1 MYDIEMPS
9 SDLILHRIILEFA
22 HTLHTNDIKIETA
35 ILVGVNT
42 PKQTMPIE
50 ETLDELE
57 QLVYTSGAVTKKRFI
72 QNLEHPQPK
81 TYVGK
86 GKLEEIK
93 LYVEKNKID
102 LIIFDDELTPAQVR
116 NIETEIENTKILSR
130 THLILDIFANNAKTA
145 QAKTQVELAQS
156 IFMLP
161 RLTGMWTHLSKQKG
175 GIGMKGPGEKE
186 IETDRRVLR
195 DKISL
200 LKTRLTEIEKV
211 GFTQRKSRDGVFRCA
226 LVGYTNVGKST
237 IMNLMSRSDVLVENK
252 LFATLDATVRK
263 VVIPN
268 PDGMGDIIPLLLSDT
283 VGFIRKLPTLLIESF
298 KSTLAEAM
306 ETDLLIHV
314 VDISNPAF
322 EQQMM
327 SVKEILHEIGAGS
340 KPELIVFNKVD
351 AFQESDDDEFFVGS
365 TGMTIEQFEKSWIAK
380 EIAPA
385 VFISAHNNWNIEKLR
400 ATIFDMLSQQKMAR

>member
-1 MYDIEMPS
+1 MHS
-9 SDLILHRIILEFA
+9 TA
-22 HTLHTNDIKIETA
+22 NHTETA
-35 ILVGVNT
+35 IVVGVNT
-42 PKQTMPIE
+42 PQPAIPIE
-50 ETLDELE
+50 ESLSELE
-57 QLVYTSGAVTKKRFI
+57 QLVLTSGAESKKRFI

-93 LYVEKNKID
+93 QYVIKHKID
-102 LIIFDDELTPAQVR
+102 LVIFDDELTPAQVR
-116 NIETEIENTKILSR
+116 NIETEMENAKILSR

-195 DKISL
+195 DKIAL
-200 LKTRLTEIEKV
+200 LKTKLQDIEKI

-237 IMNLMSRSDVLVENK
+237 VMNLLSRSDVLVENK

-263 VVIPN
+263 VVIPH
-268 PDGMGDIIPLLLSDT
+268 PDNQGGMIPLLLSDT

-327 SVKEILHEIGAGS
+327 SVKEILHEIGAS
-340 KPELIVFNKVD
+340 NKPELIVFNKID
-351 AFQESDDDEFFVGS
+351 AFKEPEEDDFFVGS
-365 TGMTIEQFEKSWIAK
+365 TGLTLEQFEKSWIAK
-380 EIAPA
+380 ENAPA
-385 VFISAHNNWNIEKLR
+385 VFISAQNNTNIEKLR
-400 ATIFDMLSQQKMAR
+400 TTIVEMLQQQKRANLR

>member
-1 MYDIEMPS
+1 MHS
-9 SDLILHRIILEFA
+9 
-22 HTLHTNDIKIETA
+22 TLNPQETA
-35 ILVGVNT
+35 ILIGLGL
-42 PKQTMPIE
+42 PRQIIPIDE
-50 ETLDELE
+50 SLDELE
-57 QLVYTSGAVTKKRFI
+57 QLVYTSGAISQKRFT
-72 QNLEHPQPK
+72 QNLDHPQPK

-86 GKLEEIK
+86 GKLDEIK
-93 LYVEKNKID
+93 QYVTRNSID

-116 NIETEIENTKILSR
+116 NIETEIPDTKILSR

-145 QAKTQVELAQS
+145 QARTQVELAQS

-200 LKTRLTEIEKV
+200 LHKKLEAIETI
-211 GFTQRKSRDGVFRCA
+211 GSTQRKARRGVFRCA

-237 IMNLMSRSDVLVENK
+237 VMNLLSKSDLLVENK

-263 VVIPN
+263 VILPHPHEPGQMVPI
-268 PDGMGDIIPLLLSDT
+268 LLSDT

-298 KSTLAEAM
+298 KGTLAEAI

-314 VDISNPAF
+314 VDISNHGF
-322 EQQMM
+322 EKQMLT
-327 SVKEILHEIGAGS
+327 VKEILHEIGAGD
-340 KPELIVFNKVD
+340 KPSLIVFNKVD
-351 AFQESDDDEFFVGS
+351 AFRGANDDFFVGQ
-365 TGMTIEQFEKSWIAK
+365 TGLTIEQFEKGWIAK
-380 EIAPA
+380 DNAPA
-385 VFISAHNNWNIEKLR
+385 VFISAQNNWNIEKLR
-400 ATIFDMLSQQKMAR
+400 LNLVELLLQIKLGNA

>member
-1 MYDIEMPS
+1 MHPT
-9 SDLILHRIILEFA
+9 A
-22 HTLHTNDIKIETA
+22 THTETA
-35 ILVGVNT
+35 IVVGVNT
-42 PKQTMPIE
+42 PQQTIPIE
-50 ETLDELE
+50 ETLAELE
-57 QLVYTSGAVTKKRFI
+57 QLVYTSGAESKKRFI

-93 LYVEKNKID
+93 QYVVKHKID
-102 LIIFDDELTPAQVR
+102 LVIFDDELTPAQVR
-116 NIETEIENTKILSR
+116 NIESELENTKILSR
-130 THLILDIFANNAKTA
+130 THLILDIFAKNAKTA

-200 LKTRLTEIEKV
+200 LKSKLQDIEKI
-211 GFTQRKSRDGVFRCA
+211 GQTQRKSRDGVFRCA

-237 IMNLMSRSDVLVENK
+237 VMNLLSRSEVLVENK

-268 PDGMGDIIPLLLSDT
+268 PDNQGGMIPLLLSDT

-327 SVKEILHEIGAGS
+327 SVKEILHEIGAS
-340 KPELIVFNKVD
+340 NKPELIVFNKID
-351 AFQESDDDEFFVGS
+351 AFKELEDDDFFVGS
-365 TGMTIEQFEKSWIAK
+365 TGLTLEQFEKSWIAK
-380 EIAPA
+380 ENAPA
-385 VFISAHNNWNIEKLR
+385 VFISAQNNTNIEKLR
-400 ATIFDMLSQQKMAR
+400 NTIVELLIEQKRANFR

>member
-1 MYDIEMPS
+1 MHSNAD
-9 SDLILHRIILEFA
+9 
-22 HTLHTNDIKIETA
+22 HTETA
-35 ILVGVNT
+35 IVVGVNT
-42 PKQTMPIE
+42 PQQAIPID
-50 ETLDELE
+50 ETLAELE
-57 QLVYTSGAVTKKRFI
+57 QLILTTGAISKKRFT

-93 LYVEKNKID
+93 QYVIKHKID
-102 LIIFDDELTPAQVR
+102 LVIFDDELTPAQVR
-116 NIETEIENTKILSR
+116 NIETELENTKILSR
-130 THLILDIFANNAKTA
+130 THLILDIFAKNAKTA

-195 DKISL
+195 DKIAL
-200 LKTRLTEIEKV
+200 LKTKLQDIEKI

-237 IMNLMSRSDVLVENK
+237 VMNLLSRSDVLVENK

-263 VVIPN
+263 VVIPH
-268 PDGMGDIIPLLLSDT
+268 PDNQGGMTPLLLSDT

-298 KSTLAEAM
+298 KSTLAEAI

-327 SVKEILHEIGAGS
+327 SVKEILHEIGAS
-340 KPELIVFNKVD
+340 NKPELIVFNKID
-351 AFQESDDDEFFVGS
+351 AFKEPEEDDFFVGS
-365 TGMTIEQFEKSWIAK
+365 TGLTLEQFEKSWIAK
-380 EIAPA
+380 ENSPA
-385 VFISAHNNWNIEKLR
+385 VFISAQNNINIEKLR
-400 ATIFDMLSQQKMAR
+400 NMIVELLLQQKRASFH

>member
-1 MYDIEMPS
+1 MHS
-9 SDLILHRIILEFA
+9 TAS
-22 HTLHTNDIKIETA
+22 HTETA
-35 ILVGVNT
+35 IVVGVNT
-42 PKQTMPIE
+42 PQQAIPIE
-50 ETLDELE
+50 ESLAELE
-57 QLVYTSGAVTKKRFI
+57 QLVLTSGAESKKRFI

-93 LYVEKNKID
+93 QYVIKHKID
-102 LIIFDDELTPAQVR
+102 LVIFDDELTPAQVR
-116 NIETEIENTKILSR
+116 NIETEMENAKILSR
-130 THLILDIFANNAKTA
+130 THLILDIFATNAKTA

-161 RLTGMWTHLSKQKG
+161 RLTGMLTHLSKQKG
-175 GIGMKGPGEKE
+175 GIVMKGPGEKE

-195 DKISL
+195 DKIAL
-200 LKTRLTEIEKV
+200 LKSKLQVIEKI

-226 LVGYTNVGKST
+226 FVGYTNVGKST
-237 IMNLMSRSDVLVENK
+237 VMNLLSRSDVLVENK

-263 VVIPN
+263 VVIPH
-268 PDGMGDIIPLLLSDT
+268 PDNQGGMIPLLLSDT

-327 SVKEILHEIGAGS
+327 SVKEILHEIGAS
-340 KPELIVFNKVD
+340 NKPELIVFNKID
-351 AFQESDDDEFFVGS
+351 AFTEPEEDDFFVGS
-365 TGMTIEQFEKSWIAK
+365 TGLTLEQFEKSWIAK
-380 EIAPA
+380 ENAPA
-385 VFISAHNNWNIEKLR
+385 VFISAHNNTNIEKLR
-400 ATIFDMLSQQKMAR
+400 TTIVEMLQQQKRANLR

>member
-1 MYDIEMPS
+1 
-9 SDLILHRIILEFA
+9 LATTQLHSTA
-22 HTLHTNDIKIETA
+22 NHTETA
-35 ILVGVNT
+35 IVVGVNT
-42 PKQTMPIE
+42 PQQAIPIE
-50 ETLDELE
+50 ESLSELE
-57 QLVYTSGAVTKKRFI
+57 QLVLTSGAESKKRFI

-93 LYVEKNKID
+93 QYVIKHKID
-102 LIIFDDELTPAQVR
+102 LVIFDDELTPAQVR
-116 NIETEIENTKILSR
+116 NIETEMENAKILSR

-195 DKISL
+195 DKIAL
-200 LKTRLTEIEKV
+200 LKTKLQDIEKI

-237 IMNLMSRSDVLVENK
+237 VMNLLSRSDVLVENK

-263 VVIPN
+263 VVIPH
-268 PDGMGDIIPLLLSDT
+268 PDNQGGMIPLLLSDT

-327 SVKEILHEIGAGS
+327 SVKEILHEIGAS
-340 KPELIVFNKVD
+340 NKPELIVFNKID
-351 AFQESDDDEFFVGS
+351 AFKEPEEDDFFVGS
-365 TGMTIEQFEKSWIAK
+365 TGLTLEQFEKSWIAK
-380 EIAPA
+380 ENAPA
-385 VFISAHNNWNIEKLR
+385 VFISAQNNTNIEKLR
-400 ATIFDMLSQQKMAR
+400 TTIVEMLQQQKRANLR

>member
-1 MYDIEMPS
+1 MHS
-9 SDLILHRIILEFA
+9 TA
-22 HTLHTNDIKIETA
+22 NHTETA
-35 ILVGVNT
+35 IVVGVNT
-42 PKQTMPIE
+42 PQQAIPIE
-50 ETLDELE
+50 ESLSELE
-57 QLVYTSGAVTKKRFI
+57 QLVLTSGAESKKRFI

-93 LYVEKNKID
+93 QYVIKHKID
-102 LIIFDDELTPAQVR
+102 LVIFDDELTPAQVR
-116 NIETEIENTKILSR
+116 NIETEMENAKILSR

-195 DKISL
+195 DKIAL
-200 LKTRLTEIEKV
+200 LKTKLQDIEKI

-237 IMNLMSRSDVLVENK
+237 VMNLLSRSDVLVENK

-263 VVIPN
+263 VVIPH
-268 PDGMGDIIPLLLSDT
+268 PDNQGGMIPLLLSDT

-327 SVKEILHEIGAGS
+327 SVKEILHEIGAS
-340 KPELIVFNKVD
+340 NKPELIVFNKID
-351 AFQESDDDEFFVGS
+351 AFKEPEEDDFFVGS
-365 TGMTIEQFEKSWIAK
+365 TGLTLEQFEKSWIAK
-380 EIAPA
+380 ENAPA
-385 VFISAHNNWNIEKLR
+385 VFISAQNNTNIEKLR
-400 ATIFDMLSQQKMAR
+400 TTIVEMLQLQKRANLR

>member
-1 MYDIEMPS
+1 MHS
-9 SDLILHRIILEFA
+9 TAS
-22 HTLHTNDIKIETA
+22 HTETA
-35 ILVGVNT
+35 IVVGVNT
-42 PKQTMPIE
+42 PQQAIPIE
-50 ETLDELE
+50 ESLAELE
-57 QLVYTSGAVTKKRFI
+57 QLVLTSGAESKKRFI

-93 LYVEKNKID
+93 QYVIKHKID
-102 LIIFDDELTPAQVR
+102 LVIFDDELTPAQVR
-116 NIETEIENTKILSR
+116 NIETEMENAKILSR
-130 THLILDIFANNAKTA
+130 THLILDIFATNAKTA

-195 DKISL
+195 DKIAL
-200 LKTRLTEIEKV
+200 LKSKLQDIEKI

-237 IMNLMSRSDVLVENK
+237 VMNLLSRSDVLVENK

-263 VVIPN
+263 VVIPH
-268 PDGMGDIIPLLLSDT
+268 PDNQGGMIPLLLSDT

-327 SVKEILHEIGAGS
+327 SVKEILHEIGAS
-340 KPELIVFNKVD
+340 NKPELIVFNKID
-351 AFQESDDDEFFVGS
+351 AFKEPEEDDFFVSS
-365 TGMTIEQFEKSWIAK
+365 TGLTLEQFEKSWIAK
-380 EIAPA
+380 ENAPA
-385 VFISAHNNWNIEKLR
+385 VFISAHNNTNIEKLR
-400 ATIFDMLSQQKMAR
+400 TTIVEMLQQQKRANLR

>member
-1 MYDIEMPS
+1 MHS
-9 SDLILHRIILEFA
+9 TAS
-22 HTLHTNDIKIETA
+22 HTETA
-35 ILVGVNT
+35 IVVGVNT
-42 PKQTMPIE
+42 PQQAIPIE
-50 ETLDELE
+50 ESLSELE
-57 QLVYTSGAVTKKRFI
+57 QLVLTSGAESKKRFI

-93 LYVEKNKID
+93 QYVIKHKID
-102 LIIFDDELTPAQVR
+102 LVIFDDELTPAQVR
-116 NIETEIENTKILSR
+116 NIETEMENAKILSR

-195 DKISL
+195 DKIAL
-200 LKTRLTEIEKV
+200 LKTKLQDIEKI

-237 IMNLMSRSDVLVENK
+237 VMNLLSRSDVLVENK

-263 VVIPN
+263 VVIPH
-268 PDGMGDIIPLLLSDT
+268 PDNQGGMIPLLLSDT

-314 VDISNPAF
+314 VDISNPTF

-327 SVKEILHEIGAGS
+327 SVKEILHEIGAS
-340 KPELIVFNKVD
+340 NKPELIVFNKID
-351 AFQESDDDEFFVGS
+351 AFKEPEEDDFFVGS
-365 TGMTIEQFEKSWIAK
+365 TGLTLEQFEKSWIAK
-380 EIAPA
+380 ENAPA
-385 VFISAHNNWNIEKLR
+385 VFISAQNNTNIEKLR
-400 ATIFDMLSQQKMAR
+400 TTIVEMLQQQKRANLR

>member
-1 MYDIEMPS
+1 M
-9 SDLILHRIILEFA
+9 HA
-22 HTLHTNDIKIETA
+22 TANHKETA
-35 ILVGVNT
+35 IVVGVNT
-42 PKQTMPIE
+42 PQQSIPIE
-50 ETLDELE
+50 ETLAELE
-57 QLVYTSGAVTKKRFI
+57 QLVLTSGAESKKRFI

-93 LYVEKNKID
+93 QYVANHKID
-102 LIIFDDELTPAQVR
+102 LVIFDDELTPAQVR
-116 NIETEIENTKILSR
+116 NIESELENAKILSR

-195 DKISL
+195 DKIAL
-200 LKTRLTEIEKV
+200 LKTKLQDIEKI
-211 GFTQRKSRDGVFRCA
+211 GQTQRKSRDGVFRCA

-237 IMNLMSRSDVLVENK
+237 VMNLLSRSDVLVENK

-263 VVIPN
+263 VVIPH
-268 PDGMGDIIPLLLSDT
+268 PDNQGGMLPLLLSDT

-327 SVKEILHEIGAGS
+327 SVKEILHEIGAS
-340 KPELIVFNKVD
+340 NKPELIVFNKID
-351 AFQESDDDEFFVGS
+351 AFKEPEDDDFFVGS
-365 TGMTIEQFEKSWIAK
+365 TGLTLEQFEKSWIAK
-380 EIAPA
+380 ENAPA
-385 VFISAHNNWNIEKLR
+385 VFISAQNNVNIEKLR
-400 ATIFDMLSQQKMAR
+400 NTIAELLLEQKRANFR

>member
-1 MYDIEMPS
+1 MHS
-9 SDLILHRIILEFA
+9 TA
-22 HTLHTNDIKIETA
+22 NHTETA
-35 ILVGVNT
+35 IVVGVNT
-42 PKQTMPIE
+42 PQQAIPIE
-50 ETLDELE
+50 ESLAELE
-57 QLVYTSGAVTKKRFI
+57 QLVLTSGAESKKRFI

-93 LYVEKNKID
+93 QYVIKHKID
-102 LIIFDDELTPAQVR
+102 LVIFDDELTPAQVR
-116 NIETEIENTKILSR
+116 NIETEMENAKILSR
-130 THLILDIFANNAKTA
+130 THLILDIFATNAKTA

-195 DKISL
+195 DKIAL
-200 LKTRLTEIEKV
+200 LKSKLQDIEKI

-237 IMNLMSRSDVLVENK
+237 VMNLLSRSDVLVENK

-263 VVIPN
+263 VVIPH
-268 PDGMGDIIPLLLSDT
+268 PDNQGGMIPLLLSDT

-327 SVKEILHEIGAGS
+327 SVKEILHEIGAS
-340 KPELIVFNKVD
+340 NKPELIVFNKID
-351 AFQESDDDEFFVGS
+351 AFKEPEEDDFFVGS
-365 TGMTIEQFEKSWIAK
+365 TGLTLEQFEKSWIAK
-380 EIAPA
+380 ENAPA
-385 VFISAHNNWNIEKLR
+385 VFISAQNNTNIEKLR
-400 ATIFDMLSQQKMAR
+400 TTIVEMLQQQKRANLR

>member
-1 MYDIEMPS
+1 MHSNAD
-9 SDLILHRIILEFA
+9 
-22 HTLHTNDIKIETA
+22 HTETA
-35 ILVGVNT
+35 IVVGVNT
-42 PKQTMPIE
+42 PQQAIPID
-50 ETLDELE
+50 ETLAELE
-57 QLVYTSGAVTKKRFI
+57 QLILTTGAISKKRFT

-93 LYVEKNKID
+93 QYVIKHKID
-102 LIIFDDELTPAQVR
+102 LVIFDDELTPAQDR
-116 NIETEIENTKILSR
+116 NIETELENTKILSR
-130 THLILDIFANNAKTA
+130 THLILDIFAKNAKTA

-195 DKISL
+195 DKIAL
-200 LKTRLTEIEKV
+200 LKTKLQDIEKI

-237 IMNLMSRSDVLVENK
+237 VMNLLSRSDVLVENK

-263 VVIPN
+263 VVIPH
-268 PDGMGDIIPLLLSDT
+268 PDNQGGMTPLLLSDT

-298 KSTLAEAM
+298 KSTLAEAI

-327 SVKEILHEIGAGS
+327 SVKEILHEIGAS
-340 KPELIVFNKVD
+340 NKPELIVFNKID
-351 AFQESDDDEFFVGS
+351 AFKEPEEDDFFVGS
-365 TGMTIEQFEKSWIAK
+365 TGLTLEQFEKSWIAK
-380 EIAPA
+380 ENSPA
-385 VFISAHNNWNIEKLR
+385 VFISAQNNINIEKLR
-400 ATIFDMLSQQKMAR
+400 NTIVELLLQQKRASFH

>member
-1 MYDIEMPS
+1 MHS
-9 SDLILHRIILEFA
+9 TAS
-22 HTLHTNDIKIETA
+22 HTETA
-35 ILVGVNT
+35 IVVGVNT
-42 PKQTMPIE
+42 PQQAIPIE
-50 ETLDELE
+50 ESLAELE
-57 QLVYTSGAVTKKRFI
+57 QLVLTSGAESKKRFI

-93 LYVEKNKID
+93 QYVIKHKID
-102 LIIFDDELTPAQVR
+102 LVIFDDELTPAQVR
-116 NIETEIENTKILSR
+116 NIETEMENAKILSR
-130 THLILDIFANNAKTA
+130 THLILDIFATNAKTA

-195 DKISL
+195 DKIAL
-200 LKTRLTEIEKV
+200 LKSKLQDIEKI

-237 IMNLMSRSDVLVENK
+237 VMNLLSRSDVLVENK
-252 LFATLDATVRK
+252 LFATFDATVRK
-263 VVIPN
+263 VVIPH
-268 PDGMGDIIPLLLSDT
+268 PDNQGGMIPLLLSDT

-327 SVKEILHEIGAGS
+327 SVKEILHEIGAS
-340 KPELIVFNKVD
+340 NKPELIVFNKID
-351 AFQESDDDEFFVGS
+351 AFKEPEEDDFFVGS
-365 TGMTIEQFEKSWIAK
+365 TGLTLEQFEKSWIAK
-380 EIAPA
+380 ENAPA
-385 VFISAHNNWNIEKLR
+385 VFISAHNNTNIEKLR
-400 ATIFDMLSQQKMAR
+400 TTIVEMLQQQKRANLR

>member
-1 MYDIEMPS
+1 
-9 SDLILHRIILEFA
+9 LHSTA
-22 HTLHTNDIKIETA
+22 NHTETA
-35 ILVGVNT
+35 IVVGVNT
-42 PKQTMPIE
+42 PQQAIPIE
-50 ETLDELE
+50 ESLSELE
-57 QLVYTSGAVTKKRFI
+57 QLVLTSGAESKKRFI

-93 LYVEKNKID
+93 QYVIKHKID
-102 LIIFDDELTPAQVR
+102 LVIFDDELTPAQVR
-116 NIETEIENTKILSR
+116 NIETEMENAKILSR

-195 DKISL
+195 DKIAL
-200 LKTRLTEIEKV
+200 LKTKLQDIEKI

-237 IMNLMSRSDVLVENK
+237 VMNLLSRSDVLVENK

-263 VVIPN
+263 VVIPH
-268 PDGMGDIIPLLLSDT
+268 PDNQGGMIPLLLSDT

-327 SVKEILHEIGAGS
+327 SVKEILHEIGAS
-340 KPELIVFNKVD
+340 NKPELIVFNKID
-351 AFQESDDDEFFVGS
+351 AFKEPEEDDFFVGS
-365 TGMTIEQFEKSWIAK
+365 TGLTLEQFEKSWIAK
-380 EIAPA
+380 ENAPA
-385 VFISAHNNWNIEKLR
+385 VFISAQNNTNIEKLR
-400 ATIFDMLSQQKMAR
+400 TTIVEMLQQQKRANLR

>member
-1 MYDIEMPS
+1 
-9 SDLILHRIILEFA
+9 LHSNA
-22 HTLHTNDIKIETA
+22 DHTETA
-35 ILVGVNT
+35 IVVGVNT
-42 PKQTMPIE
+42 PQQAIPID
-50 ETLDELE
+50 ETLAELE
-57 QLVYTSGAVTKKRFI
+57 QLILTTGAISKKRFT

-93 LYVEKNKID
+93 QYVTKHKID
-102 LIIFDDELTPAQVR
+102 LVIFDDELTPAQVR
-116 NIETEIENTKILSR
+116 NIETELENTKILSR
-130 THLILDIFANNAKTA
+130 THLILDIFAKNAKTA

-195 DKISL
+195 DKIAS
-200 LKTRLTEIEKV
+200 LKTKLQDIEKI

-237 IMNLMSRSDVLVENK
+237 VMNLLSRSDVLVENK

-263 VVIPN
+263 VVIPH
-268 PDGMGDIIPLLLSDT
+268 PDNQGGMTPLLLSDT

-298 KSTLAEAM
+298 KSTLAEAI

-327 SVKEILHEIGAGS
+327 SVKEILHEIGAS
-340 KPELIVFNKVD
+340 NKPELIVFNKID
-351 AFQESDDDEFFVGS
+351 AFKEPEEDDFFVGS
-365 TGMTIEQFEKSWIAK
+365 TGLTLEQFEKSWIAK
-380 EIAPA
+380 ENSPA
-385 VFISAHNNWNIEKLR
+385 VFISAQNNINIEKLR
-400 ATIFDMLSQQKMAR
+400 NTIVELLLQQKRASFH

>member
-1 MYDIEMPS
+1 LIELPS
-9 SDLILHRIILEFA
+9 THLILHHYFNTNP
-22 HTLHTNDIKIETA
+22 TLHTNEIKIESA
-35 ILVGVNT
+35 IVVGVNT
-42 PKQTMPIE
+42 PKQTVPIDE
-50 ETLDELE
+50 SLAELE
-57 QLVYTSGAVTKKRFI
+57 QLVFTSGAISKKRFI

-93 LYVEKNKID
+93 QYVLKNNID
-102 LIIFDDELTPAQVR
+102 LVIFDDELTPAQVR

-130 THLILDIFANNAKTA
+130 THLILDIFATNAKTA

-161 RLTGMWTHLSKQKG
+161 RLTGLWTHLSKQKG

-195 DKISL
+195 DKIAL
-200 LKTRLTEIEKV
+200 LKTKLQDIEKI

-237 IMNLMSRSDVLVENK
+237 VMNLLSRSDVLVENK

-263 VVIPN
+263 VVLPH
-268 PDGMGDIIPLLLSDT
+268 PEDIGAMVPLLLSDT

-327 SVKEILHEIGAGS
+327 SVKEILHEIGAS
-340 KPELIVFNKVD
+340 NKPELIVFNKID
-351 AFQESDDDEFFVGS
+351 AFIESDEDDFFVGS
-365 TGMTIEQFEKSWIAK
+365 TGLTIEQFEKSWIAK

-385 VFISAHNNWNIEKLR
+385 VFISATNNSNIEKLR
-400 ATIFDMLSQQKMAR
+400 ATIVEMLLQQKMAR

>member
-1 MYDIEMPS
+1 MHS
-9 SDLILHRIILEFA
+9 NA
-22 HTLHTNDIKIETA
+22 NHTETA
-35 ILVGVNT
+35 IVVGVNT
-42 PKQTMPIE
+42 PQQAIPIE
-50 ETLDELE
+50 ESLSELE
-57 QLVYTSGAVTKKRFI
+57 QLVLTSGAESKKRFI

-93 LYVEKNKID
+93 QYVIKHKID
-102 LIIFDDELTPAQVR
+102 LVIFDDELTPAQVR
-116 NIETEIENTKILSR
+116 NIETEMENAKILSR

-195 DKISL
+195 DKIAL
-200 LKTRLTEIEKV
+200 LKTKLQDIEKI

-237 IMNLMSRSDVLVENK
+237 VMNLLSRSDVLVENK

-263 VVIPN
+263 VVIPH
-268 PDGMGDIIPLLLSDT
+268 PDNQGGMIPLLLSDT

-327 SVKEILHEIGAGS
+327 SVKEILHEIGAS
-340 KPELIVFNKVD
+340 NKPELIVFNKID
-351 AFQESDDDEFFVGS
+351 AFKEPEEDDFFVGS
-365 TGMTIEQFEKSWIAK
+365 TGLTLEQFEKSWIAK
-380 EIAPA
+380 ENAPA
-385 VFISAHNNWNIEKLR
+385 VFISAQNNTNIEKLR
-400 ATIFDMLSQQKMAR
+400 TTIVEMLQQQKRANLR

>member
-1 MYDIEMPS
+1 MHS
-9 SDLILHRIILEFA
+9 TA
-22 HTLHTNDIKIETA
+22 NHTETA
-35 ILVGVNT
+35 IVVGVNT
-42 PKQTMPIE
+42 PQQAIPIE
-50 ETLDELE
+50 ESLSELE
-57 QLVYTSGAVTKKRFI
+57 QLVLTSGAESKKRFI

-93 LYVEKNKID
+93 QYVIKHKID
-102 LIIFDDELTPAQVR
+102 LVIFDDELTPAQVR
-116 NIETEIENTKILSR
+116 NIETEMENAKILSR

-195 DKISL
+195 DKIAL
-200 LKTRLTEIEKV
+200 LKTKLQDIEKI

-237 IMNLMSRSDVLVENK
+237 VMNLLSRSDVLVENK

-263 VVIPN
+263 VVIPH
-268 PDGMGDIIPLLLSDT
+268 PDNQGGMIPLLLSDT

-327 SVKEILHEIGAGS
+327 SVKEILHEIGANN
-340 KPELIVFNKVD
+340 KPELIVFNKID
-351 AFQESDDDEFFVGS
+351 AFKEPEEGDFFVGS
-365 TGMTIEQFEKSWIAK
+365 TGLTLEQFEKSWIAK
-380 EIAPA
+380 ENAPA
-385 VFISAHNNWNIEKLR
+385 VFISAQNNTNIEKLR
-400 ATIFDMLSQQKMAR
+400 TTIVEMLQQQKRANLR